1 MKPLIDCCKEYAK
14 GTIDG
19 TNFFTRSLIRTGEF
33 VQSVEKKKETEAP
46 ENP

>member
-1 MKPLIDCCKEYAK
+1 MKPLIDYCKEYAEGK
-14 GTIDG
+14 ID
-19 TNFFTRSLIRTGEF
+19 TVDFITRSLIRTGEF